1 MFQRQR
7 RSVPRLVAAIVVLL
21 ASANMLALGAAPAA
35 TADVVPD
42 QIALTTLDAI
52 VQGDY
57 PAVTAQ
63 FDPTMQ
69 KVLPVKVL
77 GQAWTKFQQ
86 SLGAYQSHGDPQDSQ
101 RGELT
106 VVNVPLQMEHKPGR
120 FRLTVHPD
128 GTIAGL
134 YFLREGDPES

>member
-7 RSVPRLVAAIVVLL
+7 RNAPRLAAAIMVLSTS
-21 ASANMLALGAAPAA
+21 ASMLALGAASTAL
-35 TADVVPD
+35 ADVIPD
-42 QIALTTLDAI
+42 QLALATLDAI

-57 PAVTAQ
+57 PAAAAQ

-69 KVLPVKVL
+69 KVLPVRTL
-77 GQAWTKFQQ
+77 GEAWAKFQQ
-86 SLGAYQSHGDPQDSQ
+86 TLGAYQSHGDPQDSQ

-120 FRLTVHPD
+120 FRLSVHPD

-134 YFLREGDPES
+134 YFLREGDPAP

>member
-1 MFQRQR
+1 MFQRQLR
-7 RSVPRLVAAIVVLL
+7 NTPRTVAGIMVLFAC
-21 ASANMLALGAAPAA
+21 ASMLAVGAAPAA
-35 TADVVPD
+35 TADVTPD
-42 QIALTTLDAI
+42 QIALATLDDI

-69 KVLPVKVL
+69 RVLPVKVL
-77 GQAWTKFQQ
+77 GEAWTKFQQ
-86 SLGAYQSHGDPQDSQ
+86 ALGAHQSHGDPQDSQ

-120 FRLTVHPD
+120 FRLSVHPD

-134 YFLREGDPES
+134 YFLREGDPAS